1 MVRKLKGTRDFK
13 IIKRMSQKAVHEYW
27 SNWFWQCEP
36 GLGPGLK
43 FLMMSARPLL
53 LISKKLPRGAFW
65 IAVLKTILFL
75 SFSILTEKLFS

>member
-36 GLGPGLK
+36 GLGTWLK
-43 FLMMSARPLL
+43 FFMSARQLL
-53 LISKKLPRGAFW
+53 HISMK
-65 IAVLKTILFL
+65 I
-75 SFSILTEKLFS
+75 

>member
-36 GLGPGLK
+36 GLGHGLK
-43 FLMMSARPLL
+43 FFIISTRQLL
-53 LISKKLPRGAFW
+53 R
-65 IAVLKTILFL
+65 L
-75 SFSILTEKLFS
+75 SMKI